1 MDPASVNG
9 VLELLY
15 DRRGAFVWTDELAS
29 AAGGNR
35 GLLEQSLEALAGRGH
50 RLERSPAGVRLIR
63 PTVLDAHL
71 IERDLPVE
79 RIGRHV
85 ICFGQVDS
93 TNDVAFASADR
104 GGGDALVVTAEHQ
117 RAGRG
122 RFGRTWTSAPG
133 SGILASVLLP
143 AAADLSPDGLTIA
156 AGLAVA
162 EGLGDAAGV
171 AARVAWP
178 NDVVLGAAKV
188 AGVLVEVRPARTA
201 RRVVV
206 GFGINVLASPA
217 APDVDRPATDL
228 AAACDG
234 AAPER
239 IDVCRA
245 VLIRLD
251 RWLADLQ
258 AGRTDQLHRRW
269 VARCDMINRRITVE
283 CAGRRVTGR
292 VLDVSPLEGLTLL
305 TDRGRREHLSAARAT
320 VVK

>member
-1 MDPASVNG
+1 MDPTSVNG

-15 DRRGAFVWTDELAS
+15 DRAGRPVWTDELVSAS
-29 AAGGNR
+29 GGDR
-35 GLLEQSLEALAGRGH
+35 VTLEPCLEALATRGH

-63 PTVLDAHL
+63 PTVLDGHL
-71 IERDLPVE
+71 IERLLPVE

-85 ICFGQVDS
+85 ICFAQVDS
-93 TNDVAFASADR
+93 TNEVAFASAAP
-104 GGGDALVVTAEHQ
+104 GGEALVITAEHQ

-143 AAADLSPDGLTIA
+143 AAGDLTPDGLTIA

-162 EGLGDAAGV
+162 EGIEDAAGV

-178 NDVVLGAAKV
+178 NDVVLGVAKV
-188 AGVLVEVRPARTA
+188 AGVLVEVRPAGPA

-206 GFGINVLASPA
+206 GFGINVLASP
-217 APDVDRPATDL
+217 PPGDVDRPATNL
-228 AAACDG
+228 VAACDG
-234 AAPER
+234 TAPER

-245 VLIRLD
+245 VLVRLD
-251 RWLADLQ
+251 RWVADLQ

-269 VARCDMINRRITVE
+269 VARCDMVNRRITVQA
-283 CAGRRVTGR
+283 AGRRVTGR

-305 TDRGRREHLSAARAT
+305 TDRGRREHLSASRAT